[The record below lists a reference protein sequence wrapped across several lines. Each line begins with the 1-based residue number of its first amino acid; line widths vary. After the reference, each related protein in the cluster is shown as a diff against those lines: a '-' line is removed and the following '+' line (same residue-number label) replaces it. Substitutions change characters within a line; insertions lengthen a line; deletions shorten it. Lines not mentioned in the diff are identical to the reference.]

1 MALDGRDIFAL
12 KRLNGEADKAF
23 RTNRRQTVD
32 CVHGVVPCPF
42 QESTE
47 HPVHGCGS
55 LWGNHSHFSGKARE
69 AVEDPALL
77 PQGDLQAHFPA
88 IPHTGLEGIEV
99 LANLLELVGLSG
111 GEPLDEAL
119 EDRGSKASVIG
130 GKPCQLVIQPE
141 QDAPRQ
147 LTGAGGQH
155 LSGDHQACSASDLDI
170 VVASFFPNE
179 VIFVAER
186 ITLDNSLR
194 RLASSLVTLE

>member
-1 MALDGRDIFAL
+1 M
-12 KRLNGEADKAF
+12 
-23 RTNRRQTVD
+23 
-32 CVHGVVPCPF
+32 
-42 QESTE
+42 
-47 HPVHGCGS
+47 
-55 LWGNHSHFSGKARE
+55 
-69 AVEDPALL
+69 
-77 PQGDLQAHFPA
+77 
-88 IPHTGLEGIEV
+88 
-99 LANLLELVGLSG
+99 SG